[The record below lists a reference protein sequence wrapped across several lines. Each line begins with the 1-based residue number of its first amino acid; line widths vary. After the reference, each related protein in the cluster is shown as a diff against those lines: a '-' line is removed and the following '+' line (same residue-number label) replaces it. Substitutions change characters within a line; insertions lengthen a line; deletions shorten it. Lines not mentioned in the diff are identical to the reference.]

1 MQMFGIF
8 GQEKNSLLLRMFEMV
23 RFLEE
28 RSEMQGVTLEGFLD
42 QTLIEEANLSEQRLF
57 DRLLTHLK
65 PRVSV

>member
-1 MQMFGIF
+1 MFGIF